1 MYKICHKVREC
12 PQLNVPY
19 RLHLKYFAILI
30 DAYNADPNDTAKLL
44 SIFYIKKNS
53 LMLNIVLVLDPFQNV
68 LIL

>member
-44 SIFYIKKNS
+44 SIFYINKN
-53 LMLNIVLVLDPFQNV
+53 
-68 LIL
+68 